1 MKEKKKTLWI
11 FFSPSASPSP
21 PPLDVASCL
30 ACGVTVMKK
39 CFRAPGRVI
48 FLCNES
54 GFCQR
59 KEPAR
64 SEDRRAVSFQERG
77 PARREA
83 PCARDPR
90 SLRALIRSH
99 SRLAGAPPR
108 ALTSG
113 ELRSPSAPPLRAAR
127 PRGAA
132 RPRDVPAE
140 AAGAAAAPRPLPRA
154 AGAAPCAGMGRL
166 RGGRAP
172 GRAGAAAERRPGSGG
187 AAGPRIAGSAA
198 PGSSRRGPAPTCRRP
213 RRGRAGRGAGPA
225 APRWEGAVRGRAG
238 TLGSHRCRSPR
249 SRSPRC
255 PPQLPSR
262 CLRVPSAAT
271 FARHK

>member
-1 MKEKKKTLWI
+1 
-11 FFSPSASPSP
+11 
-21 PPLDVASCL
+21 
-30 ACGVTVMKK
+30 MKK

-77 PARREA
+77 PARRAA

-90 SLRALIRSH
+90 SLLRSH
-99 SRLAGAPPR
+99 SRLAGTPPR

-127 PRGAA
+127 
-132 RPRDVPAE
+132 RP
-140 AAGAAAAPRPLPRA
+140 AGSSAAPRRPRRGRRCGRRPA
-154 AGAAPCAGMGRL
+154 PPSAGSRGRALRGNGAAPR
-166 RGGRAP
+166 
-172 GRAGAAAERRPGSGG
+172 RAGTGACGRGRGSAAAERRPGSGG
-187 AAGPRIAGSAA
+187 AAGPRIAERPA

-225 APRWEGAVRGRAG
+225 APRGEGAVRRRTG
-238 TLGSHRCRSPR
+238 TLGSYRCPLPAVPAPHGV
-249 SRSPRC
+249 RSPRC
-255 PPQLPSR
+255 LATGPVSLPPRGFCGDFGQAQITRIARAEGCRYALSDQL
-262 CLRVPSAAT
+262 V
-271 FARHK
+271 